1 MVHCPH
7 VDIRS
12 RLESAMAAS
21 DPVIL
26 LDPHP
31 RTVDLIFT
39 PSDLRRLERLGR
51 VVTHEGSPTPDSWVE
66 EHLPNV
72 VAVVGQTALPR
83 ERLDR
88 APDLRLVA
96 NVEGNFLPNV
106 DYEACHDRGIYVV
119 STGPVFARPVAEM
132 ALGFALATARRVH
145 EADAAIRRGAESLYG
160 EGDNHDSFLLHG
172 KTLGM
177 LGFGNLGRALLPLL
191 RPFTSDIVVHD
202 PWIHDNVLLEAG
214 VKPVSEEELFAR
226 SRVAFILAAVTEA
239 NRGSIGARHFSAME
253 RGSVVVLASRAGV
266 VDFDALLDAAD
277 SGHVRAAIDVFPE
290 EPIPADHRA
299 RRTPNTLLSAHR
311 SGSVPEI
318 WTDMG
323 EMVVDDLELV
333 LRGLPPQRCQRAL
346 PETVGRMRSKP
357 VS

>member
-1 MVHCPH
+1 
-7 VDIRS
+7 
-12 RLESAMAAS
+12 MAAP

-26 LDPHP
+26 VDPHP
-31 RTVDLIFT
+31 RTVDLIFA

-51 VVTHEGSPTPDSWVE
+51 VVTHDGSPAPDAWVQD
-66 EHLPNV
+66 HLPNA

-88 APDLRLVA
+88 APHLRLIA

-132 ALGFALATARRVH
+132 ALGFALATARRMH
-145 EADAAIRRGAESLYG
+145 EADAAIRRGDESLYG

-177 LGFGNLGRALLPLL
+177 LGFGNLARALLPLL
-191 RPFTSDIVVHD
+191 RPFTSDILVHD
-202 PWIHDNVLLEAG
+202 PWIHDHVLRDAG
-214 VKPVSEEELFAR
+214 VESVTAEDLFAR
-226 SRVAFILAAVTEA
+226 SRVVFILAAVTEA
-239 NRGSIGARHFSAME
+239 NRESIGARHFSAME
-253 RGSVVVLASRAGV
+253 PGSIVVLASRAGV
-266 VDFDALLDAAD
+266 VDFDALLDAAQ
-277 SGHVRAAIDVFPE
+277 SGHVRAAIDVFPD

-311 SGSVPEI
+311 AGAIPEI

-323 EMVVDDLELV
+323 EMVVDDLELI
-333 LRGLPPQRCQRAL
+333 LAGLPPQRCQRAL
-346 PETVGRMRSKP
+346 PETVGRLRSKP